1 MKIRFRHA
9 AAGLLAAFAL
19 LAAPAAMARSAWNV
33 GLNFGY
39 PGVSIGYGKWGGHR
53 HHGSWGAS
61 LSYRAPVYGGWNYYA
76 PRSYYR
82 PYPAPRYYGSYY
94 APVVYGRTYHSAP
107 RYYGSGYAAPVRIH
121 EGPRQVVRDSTRGT
135 GYARHRAEYYDRSG
149 YGR

>member
-19 LAAPAAMARSAWNV
+19 LAAPVAMARSAWNV

-39 PGVSIGYGKWGGHR
+39 PGVSIGYSNWSGR
-53 HHGSWGAS
+53 HHGGWGAS
-61 LSYRAPVYGGWNYYA
+61 WSYRSPAYYGGWNYYA
-76 PRSYYR
+76 PRSYYSY
-82 PYPAPRYYGSYY
+82 YPAPRYYGGYY
-94 APVVYGRTYHSAP
+94 APVVYRPAYYPAP

-121 EGPRQVVRDSTRGT
+121 AGPRQVVRDSTRET